1 MTPRLLSTSLP
12 QSTEALGSPSPS
24 VDFWISPTW
33 SDMHH
38 RNIRLERLHMTN
50 SLLSVR
56 SFSHDLESFAF
67 EQGLQALAHQDM
79 VISEHDSNW
88 HSKSPLE
95 AESRVSFPA
104 PGPNRSRAWLQSRA
118 SVPAYRSVPDLFFCN
133 PTAQH
138 ERQSPRHRLR
148 WNSTTRDFFGRFES
162 TLGSPWHASWR

>member
-1 MTPRLLSTSLP
+1 MLCQQDGLGLRRSTADLP
-12 QSTEALGSPSPS
+12 GGVQSIQYGHA
-24 VDFWISPTW
+24 DI
-33 SDMHH
+33 HH

-56 SFSHDLESFAF
+56 SFSHDLES
-67 EQGLQALAHQDM
+67 
-79 VISEHDSNW
+79 
-88 HSKSPLE
+88 
-95 AESRVSFPA
+95 ESRVSFPA